1 MLLNWL
7 IKQQYSIGWAQLF
20 LRPFSWLFAVIV
32 AIRRWAYQ
40 QGYLQQS
47 HLAVPV
53 IVVGNIQVGG
63 TGKTPFTLYLA
74 HALQSAGW
82 HPVIISRGYP
92 LQIHPPMQVSAAH
105 PASEVG
111 DEPCLLAKRSGV
123 PVWVGR
129 QRLAC
134 AQAALQAHPDCR
146 VILSDD
152 GLQHY
157 ALGRDIECV
166 VIDATRGWGN
176 QTLLPAGPLREPL
189 SRLKHSQA
197 LILHGTS
204 NLQSLPANIAQ
215 FSMQLQPSTLVYSI
229 DDTKHTLLIQDL
241 IGKKIAAVAG
251 IGHPERFFKTLRQLG
266 LHCSEHA
273 FPDHYDFSATDLNL
287 AAEIILVTE
296 KDAVKCQGLNH
307 GKIYALAVD
316 AVIHPNLLDWLIP
329 QLTHAK
335 EAI

>member
-7 IKQQYSIGWAQLF
+7 IKQQYYLGWAQLF
-20 LRPFSWLFAVIV
+20 LRPFSWLLALIV
-32 AIRRWAYQ
+32 AIRRTAYQ
-40 QGYLQQS
+40 QGYLPQTDLS
-47 HLAVPV
+47 VPV

-63 TGKTPFTLYLA
+63 TGKTPFVLYLA
-74 HALQSAGW
+74 HALQAAGW

-92 LQIHPPMQVSAAH
+92 LQIHPPMQVRAEH
-105 PASEVG
+105 QASQVG

-129 QRLAC
+129 QKLAC
-134 AQAALQAHPDCR
+134 AQAALQAHPNCR

-157 ALGRDIECV
+157 ALARDIECV
-166 VIDATRGWGN
+166 VIDAMRGWGN

-189 SRLKHSQA
+189 SRLKQSQA
-197 LILHGTS
+197 LILHGTF
-204 NLQSLPANIAQ
+204 NLPSLPANIPQ
-215 FSMQLQPSTLVYSI
+215 FSMQLQPNSQVYSI
-229 DDTKHTLLIQDL
+229 DDPKNTLSIQDL
-241 IGKKIAAVAG
+241 QDKKIAAVAG
-251 IGHPERFFKTLRQLG
+251 IGHPERFFNTLRQLG
-266 LHCSEHA
+266 LHCNEYA
-273 FPDHYDFSATDLNL
+273 FPDHHAFSANDLNIE
-287 AAEIILVTE
+287 AEIILVTE
-296 KDAVKCQGLNH
+296 KDAVKCQGLNR

-316 AVIHPNLLDWLIP
+316 ALIHPNLLDWLIP